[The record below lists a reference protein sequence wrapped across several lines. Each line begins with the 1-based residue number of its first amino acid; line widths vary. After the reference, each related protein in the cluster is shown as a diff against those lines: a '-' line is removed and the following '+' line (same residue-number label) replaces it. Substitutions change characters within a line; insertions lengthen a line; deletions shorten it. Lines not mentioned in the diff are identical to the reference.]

1 MKKYSLITGLAILI
15 ILPANIACLSAR
27 APDVY
32 INTGPS
38 SENVDS
44 TKIPVTRNHEEARIE
59 LKKAYRQI
67 QYLEYENQR
76 LKEKVEKEKD
86 RGDEYKH
93 KYKKLKDKYED

>member
-1 MKKYSLITGLAILI
+1 MGLTILI

-38 SENVDS
+38 AENIDS
-44 TKIPVTRNHEEARIE
+44 TKIPKTRNHEEARAE
-59 LKKAYRQI
+59 LRKAYKQI
-67 QYLEYENQR
+67 QYLEYENQK

-86 RGDEYKH
+86 RGNEYKR